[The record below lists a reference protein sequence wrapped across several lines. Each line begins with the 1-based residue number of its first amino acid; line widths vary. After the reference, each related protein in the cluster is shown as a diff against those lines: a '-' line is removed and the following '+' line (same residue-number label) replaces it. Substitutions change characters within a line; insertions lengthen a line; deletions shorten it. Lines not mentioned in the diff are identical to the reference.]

1 MSHQRINTH
10 IRKRSGKGC
19 VRVAGMRYLLE
30 LFCNQFLNALRD
42 PRRILGVINKH
53 RLCDYVYTQG
63 LRLKYAAPWSHL
75 APSQLV
81 LEGYDRIAEE
91 YAGWTSR
98 VQKEE
103 RARSISKLIEAL
115 PAGSELLDLG
125 CGTGIPTTKKLAK
138 HFIVTGVDI
147 SAESVGR
154 AQQNVPA
161 AKFIHTDMMK
171 LNFPQDRFDA
181 VTAFYSIVHI
191 PRREHSKLLETIAS
205 WLRPGGLI
213 AATMGTDS
221 MEACFEQD
229 WFGVP
234 MYWSSF
240 DSETN
245 KRLFEEAGLRVIRAQ
260 TVTEEAF
267 GKSIDFLWIIAQK
280 PRQ

>member
-1 MSHQRINTH
+1 M
-10 IRKRSGKGC
+10 
-19 VRVAGMRYLLE
+19 AGMKYLLE
-30 LFCNQFLNALRD
+30 LFWNQCLNALRD
-42 PRRILGVINKH
+42 PRRILGVMNKH
-53 RLCDYVYTQG
+53 RLCDYVYAQG
-63 LRLKYAAPWSHL
+63 LKLKYAAPWSHL

-81 LEGYDRIAEE
+81 LEGYDRIAED
-91 YAGWTSR
+91 YAGWTSC

-103 RARSISKLIEAL
+103 RARYIAMLVEQL

-125 CGTGIPTTKKLAK
+125 CGTGIPTTKKLAE

-154 AQQNVPA
+154 AQQNIPA
-161 AKFIHTDMMK
+161 AMFIHADIMK
-171 LNFPQDRFDA
+171 VKFPQDRFDA

-191 PRREHSKLLETIAS
+191 PRREHPKLLKTIAS
-205 WLRPGGLI
+205 WLRPNGLI
-213 AATMGTDS
+213 VATMGAHS
-221 MEACFEQD
+221 MEAFFEKD

-245 KRLFEEAGLRVIRAQ
+245 ERLFEEAGLRVIRSQ